1 MTCTIVFPGQGSQ
14 RTGMGADF
22 CAEFPLAR
30 DTFAEASDAVGEDLL
45 RICVERDP
53 RLHRT
58 EYTQPCVLT
67 MEIAV
72 YRVLVRE
79 FGWQPVAFGGHSLG
93 EYAALVAAGVVE
105 LADGVR
111 LVRTRGALMQ
121 RAVPEGEGAM
131 AALILP
137 GIAEAGVTD
146 LVTEAGAEVANDNS
160 TDQLVISGHSD
171 AVAAARVV
179 LGERFPE
186 LRFIPLRVSAPF
198 HSRWMRGIE
207 AEFAG
212 HLAECGPR
220 MRPERAVAV
229 TSNYTGGFH
238 RPETLAEHLV
248 RQISAPVRWTA
259 NMRALLRSG
268 TPRYEVGPSAPL
280 SKFFATLDAPVTRI
294 ATVADLRALA
304 APAAESDAATSAAV
318 AATSPADAP
327 SLAVTGTVPAT
338 SPAVASST
346 TVIGSVSATSSADAQ
361 SLAVTTTVS
370 ATSQADTPIVAVAGG
385 FPASSPPVAP
395 HAAWPVAPAP
405 ATTVPVAV
413 TSSTAA
419 PAHPGHEPGVLT
431 IHRKSA
437 GTPRLRL
444 FCYPFAGGKAAA
456 YTPWR
461 AQLPDWVELC
471 VLELPAR
478 QRHLAQTPIRR
489 FSDLVETALA
499 QVLPLTDLPFAFF
512 GHSLGALAAYEV
524 ARRLP
529 EASAPRA
536 LFLCGA
542 VAPHLPRPGRLSEL
556 PDHEFVAAVGH
567 YGGIPPEVRETPEVM
582 ALFLPA
588 LRSDFEIFDDY
599 RFTPA
604 AAPSCPAYLF
614 GGLDDRQV
622 AATQLE
628 AWRDL
633 LPGLRSTE
641 LLPGGHFFLVEQRAA
656 LLGSLADKLAA
667 VRPDAVPA

>member
-1 MTCTIVFPGQGSQ
+1 MSGECTIVFPGQGAQ
-14 RTGMGADF
+14 RTGMGADW

-30 DTFAEASDAVGEDLL
+30 ETFAEAAAAVGEDLL

-67 MEIAV
+67 MEIAA
-72 YRVLVRE
+72 YRVLVTE
-79 FGWQPVAFGGHSLG
+79 FGARPVAFGGHSLG
-93 EYAALVAAGVVE
+93 EYAALVAAGVFE

-121 RAVPEGEGAM
+121 RAVPEGQGAM

-137 GIAEAGVTD
+137 DIAACGVAE
-146 LVTEAGAEVANDNS
+146 LVVEAGAEVANDNS
-160 TDQLVISGHSD
+160 TDQLVISGDSD
-171 AVAAARVV
+171 AIAAARAV
-179 LGERFPE
+179 LADRHPD
-186 LRFIPLRVSAPF
+186 LRFVPLRVSAPF

-207 AEFAG
+207 ADFAG
-212 HLAECGPR
+212 HLADCAPR
-220 MRPERAVAV
+220 MRAARAVAV
-229 TSNYTGGFH
+229 TSNYTGEFH

-280 SKFFATLDAPVTRI
+280 SKFFATLGAPVIRI
-294 ATVADLRALA
+294 ATVGDLRALSDEA
-304 APAAESDAATSAAV
+304 GSKSPMGETLSASATLEPQIPAAD
-318 AATSPADAP
+318 P
-327 SLAVTGTVPAT
+327 VPA
-338 SPAVASST
+338 
-346 TVIGSVSATSSADAQ
+346 SATVS
-361 SLAVTTTVS
+361 VT
-370 ATSQADTPIVAVAGG
+370 PE
-385 FPASSPPVAP
+385 PARRPE
-395 HAAWPVAPAP
+395 
-405 ATTVPVAV
+405 T
-413 TSSTAA
+413 
-419 PAHPGHEPGVLT
+419 GRLT
-431 IHRKSA
+431 IHRKTA

-444 FCYPFAGGKAAA
+444 FCWPFAGGKAAA

-461 AQLPDWVELC
+461 QQLPDWVELC
-471 VLELPAR
+471 AIELPAR

-489 FSDLVETALA
+489 FTDLVDAALPLI
-499 QVLPLTDLPFAFF
+499 LPLTDLPFAFF
-512 GHSLGALAAYEV
+512 GHSLGALTAYEV

-529 EASAPRA
+529 AGVTPRA
-536 LFLCGA
+536 LFLGGA
-542 VAPHLPRPGRLSEL
+542 VAPHLPRPGRLSDL
-556 PDHEFVAAVGH
+556 PDHEFTAAVGH

-604 AAPSCPAYLF
+604 DAPSCPAHLF
-614 GGLDDRQV
+614 GGRDDRQV
-622 AATQLE
+622 AVSQLE
-628 AWRDL
+628 AWRDV

-656 LLGSLADKLAA
+656 LLGSLADKLDA

>member
-1 MTCTIVFPGQGSQ
+1 MRCTIVFPGQGAQ

-22 CAEFPLAR
+22 CAEFTLAR

-67 MEIAV
+67 MEIAA

-79 FGWQPVAFGGHSLG
+79 LGWRPVAFGGHSLG
-93 EYAALVAAGVVE
+93 EYAALVAAGV
-105 LADGVR
+105 LDLSDGVR

-121 RAVPEGEGAM
+121 RAAPEGAGAM

-137 GIAEAGVTD
+137 GIAEAGVAE
-146 LVTEAGAEVANDNS
+146 VVAGAGAEVANENS

-171 AVAAARVV
+171 AVATARVV
-179 LGERFPE
+179 LGDRFPE
-186 LRFIPLRVSAPF
+186 LRFVPLRVSAPF

-212 HLAECGPR
+212 HLAECAPR
-220 MRPERAVAV
+220 MRAERAVAV
-229 TSNYTGGFH
+229 TSNYTGEFH
-238 RPETLAEHLV
+238 RPETVAEHLV

-268 TPRYEVGPSAPL
+268 APRYEVGPSAPL

-294 ATVADLRALA
+294 ASVADLRALPVPA
-304 APAAESDAATSAAV
+304 DAPSIAAT
-318 AATSPADAP
+318 ATVPPMSPADAP
-327 SLAVTGTVPAT
+327 SGAANGVVPAP
-338 SPAVASST
+338 SPAVAPS
-346 TVIGSVSATSSADAQ
+346 VAAIAAVSAQ
-361 SLAVTTTVS
+361 S
-370 ATSQADTPIVAVAGG
+370 QVAPEVAGRVS
-385 FPASSPPVAP
+385 PPPTDPPVAP
-395 HAAWPVAPAP
+395 EVAPPVTPTP

-419 PAHPGHEPGVLT
+419 SAHAGREPERLT

-489 FSDLVETALA
+489 FPDLVEAALA

-529 EASAPRA
+529 EGIAPRA

-599 RFTPA
+599 RFVPA
-604 AAPSCPAYLF
+604 AAPSCPAHLF

-628 AWRDL
+628 AWGDL

-641 LLPGGHFFLVEQRAA
+641 LLPGGHFFLVEQRTA

-667 VRPDAVPA
+667 VRPAAVPA

>member
-1 MTCTIVFPGQGSQ
+1 MSAECTIVFPGQGSQ

-22 CAEFPLAR
+22 CAEFALAR
-30 DTFAEASDAVGEDLL
+30 DTFAEASAAVGEDLL
-45 RICVERDP
+45 RICAERDP

-67 MEIAV
+67 MEIAA
-72 YRVLVRE
+72 YRVLAAE
-79 FGWQPVAFGGHSLG
+79 FGVRPVAFGGHSLG
-93 EYAALVAAGVVE
+93 EYTALVAAGVLD

-121 RAVPEGEGAM
+121 RAVPEGAGAM

-137 GIAEAGVTD
+137 DIAGSGVSD
-146 LVTEAGAEVANDNS
+146 LVAEAGAEVANDNS
-160 TDQLVISGHSD
+160 TDQLVISGGSD
-171 AVAAARVV
+171 AIAAARAV
-179 LGERFPE
+179 LAERLPD
-186 LRFIPLRVSAPF
+186 LRFVPLRVSAPF

-212 HLAECGPR
+212 HLAECAPR
-220 MRPERAVAV
+220 IRAAHAVMV
-229 TSNYTGGFH
+229 TSNYTGEFH
-238 RPETLAEHLV
+238 RPDTLTEHLV

-280 SKFFATLDAPVTRI
+280 SKFFATLGAPVTRI
-294 ATVADLRALA
+294 ATVGDLRALA
-304 APAAESDAATSAAV
+304 GGSKSESRAAAAAAASTALPTAHESERTATDAVPTSTAVSAAPESETAATSMTHTAA
-318 AATSPADAP
+318 SEP
-327 SLAVTGTVPAT
+327 
-338 SPAVASST
+338 
-346 TVIGSVSATSSADAQ
+346 AQ
-361 SLAVTTTVS
+361 SLGT
-370 ATSQADTPIVAVAGG
+370 G
-385 FPASSPPVAP
+385 
-395 HAAWPVAPAP
+395 
-405 ATTVPVAV
+405 
-413 TSSTAA
+413 
-419 PAHPGHEPGVLT
+419 ELT
-431 IHRKSA
+431 IHRITA
-437 GTPRLRL
+437 GTPTLRL
-444 FCYPFAGGKAAA
+444 FCWPFAGGKAAT

-461 AQLPDWVELC
+461 RELPDWVELC
-471 VLELPAR
+471 VIELPAR

-489 FSDLVETALA
+489 FTDLVDAALA
-499 QVLPLTDLPFAFF
+499 RVLPLTDLPFAFF

-529 EASAPRA
+529 GGIVPRA
-536 LFLCGA
+536 LFLGGA

-556 PDHEFVAAVGH
+556 SDHEFVTAVGH

-604 AAPSCPAYLF
+604 AAPSCPAHLF
-614 GGLDDRQV
+614 GGRDDLQV

-628 AWRDL
+628 AWRDV

-641 LLPGGHFFLVEQRAA
+641 LLPGGHFFLTEQRAA

-667 VRPDAVPA
+667 VRPDAVSA

>member
-137 GIAEAGVTD
+137 GIAEAGVAD
-146 LVTEAGAEVANDNS
+146 MVAEAGAEVANDNS

-186 LRFIPLRVSAPF
+186 LRFVPLRVSAPF

-229 TSNYTGGFH
+229 TSNYTGEFH
-238 RPETLAEHLV
+238 RPETVAEHLV

-294 ATVADLRALA
+294 ATVADLRALP
-304 APAAESDAATSAAV
+304 APAAESEVAASAA
-318 AATSPADAP
+318 AAAQSPADAA
-327 SLAVTGTVPAT
+327 SLAVTGTVWTT
-338 SPAVASST
+338 SPAVASGT
-346 TVIGSVSATSSADAQ
+346 AVTGSVSATSSADAQ
-361 SLAVTTTVS
+361 SLAVTATVP
-370 ATSQADTPIVAVAGG
+370 ATSQADAPIVAVAGG

-395 HAAWPVAPAP
+395 QAARPVAPAP

-413 TSSTAA
+413 TSSTSA
-419 PAHPGHEPGVLT
+419 PAHPGREPGGLT

-461 AQLPDWVELC
+461 ARLPEWVELC
-471 VLELPAR
+471 ALELPAR

-614 GGLDDRQV
+614 GGRDDRQV

>member
-1 MTCTIVFPGQGSQ
+1 MRCTIVFPGQGAQ

-22 CAEFPLAR
+22 CDEFPLAR

-79 FGWQPVAFGGHSLG
+79 LGWQPVAFGGHSLG
-93 EYAALVAAGVVE
+93 EYAALVAAGVFD

-121 RAVPEGEGAM
+121 RAVPEGAGAM

-137 GIAEAGVTD
+137 GIAEAGVAE
-146 LVTEAGAEVANDNS
+146 LVAEAGAEVANDNS

-171 AVAAARVV
+171 AVAAARVA

-186 LRFIPLRVSAPF
+186 LRFVPLRVSAPF

-212 HLAECGPR
+212 HLAECAPR
-220 MRPERAVAV
+220 MRAERAAAV
-229 TSNYTGGFH
+229 TSNYTGEFH
-238 RPETLAEHLV
+238 RPDTLAEHLV

-294 ATVADLRALA
+294 ATVADLRALP
-304 APAAESDAATSAAV
+304 APED
-318 AATSPADAP
+318 
-327 SLAVTGTVPAT
+327 
-338 SPAVASST
+338 
-346 TVIGSVSATSSADAQ
+346 I
-361 SLAVTTTVS
+361 
-370 ATSQADTPIVAVAGG
+370 
-385 FPASSPPVAP
+385 
-395 HAAWPVAPAP
+395 PAP

-419 PAHPGHEPGVLT
+419 PADPGREPERLT

-461 AQLPDWVELC
+461 AQLPEWVELC

-489 FSDLVETALA
+489 FPHLVEAALA

-529 EASAPRA
+529 ETNAPRA

-556 PDHEFVAAVGH
+556 PDDEFVAAVGH

-604 AAPSCPAYLF
+604 AAPACPAYLF

-641 LLPGGHFFLVEQRAA
+641 LLPGGHFFLVEQRTA

>member
-1 MTCTIVFPGQGSQ
+1 MSCTIVFPGQGAQ

-30 DTFAEASDAVGEDLL
+30 DTFAEASAAVGEDLL

-67 MEIAV
+67 MEIAA
-72 YRVLVRE
+72 YRVLASE
-79 FGWQPVAFGGHSLG
+79 SGWQPVAFGGHSLG
-93 EYAALVAAGVVE
+93 EYAALVAAGVFE

-121 RAVPEGEGAM
+121 RAVPEGAGAM

-137 GIAEAGVTD
+137 GIADSGVADLVAEAGV
-146 LVTEAGAEVANDNS
+146 EVANDNS
-160 TDQLVISGHSD
+160 TDQLVISGERD
-171 AVAAARVV
+171 AVAAARGV
-179 LGERFPE
+179 LGERFPQ
-186 LRFIPLRVSAPF
+186 LRFVPLRVSAPF

-207 AEFAG
+207 DEFAG
-212 HLAECGPR
+212 HLAECAPR
-220 MRPERAVAV
+220 MRAERAVAV
-229 TSNYTGGFH
+229 TSNYTGEFH

-294 ATVADLRALA
+294 ATVADVRALPLSKA
-304 APAAESDAATSAAV
+304 APVEAVSAVSSAAALT
-318 AATSPADAP
+318 AA
-327 SLAVTGTVPAT
+327 
-338 SPAVASST
+338 
-346 TVIGSVSATSSADAQ
+346 
-361 SLAVTTTVS
+361 
-370 ATSQADTPIVAVAGG
+370 
-385 FPASSPPVAP
+385 PPVAP
-395 HAAWPVAPAP
+395 GTAVPVAPQP
-405 ATTVPVAV
+405 ATTVPAAMASPRAVA
-413 TSSTAA
+413 AQPIREA
-419 PAHPGHEPGVLT
+419 QALT

-437 GTPRLRL
+437 ATPSLRL
-444 FCYPFAGGKAAA
+444 FCWPFAGGKAAA

-461 AQLPDWVELC
+461 RQLPDWVELC

-489 FSDLVETALA
+489 FTDLVENALTA
-499 QVLPLTDLPFAFF
+499 VLPLTDLPFAFF

-529 EASAPRA
+529 EGIAPRA
-536 LFLCGA
+536 LFLGGA

-556 PDHEFVAAVGH
+556 PDHKFVAAVGH

-604 AAPSCPAYLF
+604 AAPSCPAHLF
-614 GGLDDRQV
+614 GGRDDRQV

-628 AWRDL
+628 AWRDV

-641 LLPGGHFFLVEQRAA
+641 LLPGGHFFLVEQRSA
-656 LLGSLADKLAA
+656 LLDSLADKLAA
-667 VRPDAVPA
+667 VRPDAVSA

>member
-1 MTCTIVFPGQGSQ
+1 MSCTIVFPGQGAQ

-67 MEIAV
+67 MEIAT
-72 YRVLVRE
+72 YRVLVSE
-79 FGWQPVAFGGHSLG
+79 SGWQPVAFGGHSLG
-93 EYAALVAAGVVE
+93 EYAALVAAGVFD

-121 RAVPEGEGAM
+121 RAVPEGAGAM

-137 GIAEAGVTD
+137 GIADSGVTD
-146 LVTEAGAEVANDNS
+146 LVAEAGVEVANDNS
-160 TDQLVISGHSD
+160 TDQLVISGERD
-171 AVAAARVV
+171 AVSAARGV

-186 LRFIPLRVSAPF
+186 LRFVPLRVSAPF

-207 AEFAG
+207 DEFAG
-212 HLAECGPR
+212 HLAECAPR
-220 MRPERAVAV
+220 MRAERAVAV
-229 TSNYTGGFH
+229 TSNYTGEFH
-238 RPETLAEHLV
+238 RPETVAEHLV

-294 ATVADLRALA
+294 ATVADVRALPLSKA
-304 APAAESDAATSAAV
+304 APVEAVSAVSSAAALTAAPPVTPRTAVPVAPKPATAVPAAMTSPTAV
-318 AATSPADAP
+318 AAQP
-327 SLAVTGTVPAT
+327 
-338 SPAVASST
+338 
-346 TVIGSVSATSSADAQ
+346 IREAQ
-361 SLAVTTTVS
+361 A
-370 ATSQADTPIVAVAGG
+370 
-385 FPASSPPVAP
+385 
-395 HAAWPVAPAP
+395 
-405 ATTVPVAV
+405 
-413 TSSTAA
+413 
-419 PAHPGHEPGVLT
+419 LT

-437 GTPRLRL
+437 APPSLRL
-444 FCYPFAGGKAAA
+444 FCWPFAGGKAAA

-461 AQLPDWVELC
+461 RQLPDWVELC

-489 FSDLVETALA
+489 FTDLVESALTA
-499 QVLPLTDLPFAFF
+499 VLPLTDLPFAFF

-529 EASAPRA
+529 EGIAPRA
-536 LFLCGA
+536 LFLGGA

-604 AAPSCPAYLF
+604 AAPSCPAHLF
-614 GGLDDRQV
+614 GGRDDRQV
-622 AATQLE
+622 ATSQLE
-628 AWRDL
+628 AWRDV

-656 LLGSLADKLAA
+656 LLDSLADKLAA
-667 VRPDAVPA
+667 VRPDAVSA